1 MKRIIRLTE
10 SDLARIVRRVIKE
23 ESLYGQPGLKTATG
37 FNPGGG
43 NPITLR
49 DLDQLVA
56 RGGTETQAFQDFM
69 DAKGPWVV
77 QKTGMK
83 TKVNKGASYGKF
95 GPQTTAAYRA
105 NKKDYCYHR
114 NNLLGVDT
122 AKIIN
127 ACK

>member
-1 MKRIIRLTE
+1 MKKIIRLTE

-23 ESLYGQPGLKTATG
+23 ESLYGKSGTAG
-37 FNPGGG
+37 FNPGGN

-83 TKVNKGASYGKF
+83 TKVNKGTSYGKF
-95 GPQTTAAYRA
+95 GPQTTAAYQA

-114 NNLLGVDT
+114 NSLLGVDI
-122 AKIIN
+122 AKVIN

>member
-1 MKRIIRLTE
+1 MKKIIRLTE

-23 ESLYGQPGLKTATG
+23 ESLYGKSGTVG
-37 FNPGGG
+37 FNPGGS

-95 GPQTTAAYRA
+95 GPQTTAAYQA
-105 NKKDYCYHR
+105 NKKDYCNHR
-114 NNLLGVDT
+114 NNLLGVDK